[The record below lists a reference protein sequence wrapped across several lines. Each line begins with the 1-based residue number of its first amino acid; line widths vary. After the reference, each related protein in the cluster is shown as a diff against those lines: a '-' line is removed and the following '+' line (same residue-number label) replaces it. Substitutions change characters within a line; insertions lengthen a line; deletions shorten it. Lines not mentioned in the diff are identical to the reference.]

1 MCLPF
6 LSRNMILFLDFDGVL
21 HPFPMGPSDKPFSA
35 ILPLWSI
42 LEASP
47 NLSVVIT
54 STWREKHAFEDLVAL
69 LVARGGERFSDRF
82 LGTTPIMESSA
93 DYEPGIRQREIE
105 SWLADNAPPNTPYLI
120 LDDIEEYFDA
130 NCKNLYLVDGTT
142 GLTER
147 DVGMVAMWLSA

>member
-1 MCLPF
+1 MYLPF
-6 LSRNMILFLDFDGVL
+6 LNRTMILFLDFDGVL

-47 NLSVVIT
+47 SLSVVIT

-69 LVARGGERFSDRF
+69 LVARGGERFFDRF
-82 LGTTPIMESSA
+82 LGTTPILESST

-142 GLTER
+142 GLR
-147 DVGMVAMWLSA
+147 KLCIKRKPRW